1 MKLLNK
7 TTSYFLIPAIVI
19 IIVCAITQ
27 FLMVNSRIIERVD
40 KQLLKEKKLIIRQL
54 KDLEG
59 TEEKIN
65 LYKTLKSDIDLIEDV
80 EVSKTKERFYSS
92 EYFDI
97 EDNESIPIRVLE
109 FSSEIQERTFKVK
122 IRKPL
127 DKTRDFIYGLVGAN
141 ILLFAGL
148 IIISIIVNR
157 FISRQVWKPF
167 YETLEKLEKFNI
179 SYPIIS
185 KSQPTNIYEFDLL
198 NNEIEFLIKKITR
211 DFNNYKHFIENVSH
225 ELQTPIAVI
234 KSKLDLLIQSK
245 VLQESEHIQLG
256 SITSNLN
263 KLTRINQSLI
273 LLLKIENQLF
283 AQREENNVS
292 ELLYASFKN
301 FDDIIEIKELDLS
314 IKISKNLMIN
324 CHSLMAETLFDNL
337 VKNSIKHN
345 IQKGFIKIYESEGK
359 LIIQNSGVQL
369 TSKPEF
375 LFERFKKESKNSDSS
390 GLGLSIVHQI
400 CKTNNFSVKYINQK
414 DLHIIQL
421 SF

>member
-157 FISRQVWKPF
+157 FISSQVWKPF

-245 VLQESEHIQLG
+245 VLQESEHIQLS

-301 FDDIIEIKELDLS
+301 FDDIIVI
-314 IKISKNLMIN
+314 
-324 CHSLMAETLFDNL
+324 
-337 VKNSIKHN
+337 KNSIKHN
-345 IQKGFIKIYESEGK
+345 VQKGFIKIYESEGK